1 MVKALLCDL
10 DGTLLD
16 IDFNGFMREYLT
28 DVSRRFADC
37 IPPERFQRQ
46 VLASMSA
53 AVAKT
58 DTDRTMLQAFMEDF
72 SRALPLPPD
81 ALDRFH
87 DYYKTDFPRLR
98 SWGRPVPGARELI
111 EAALARGLD
120 VVIATAPFYPELPIR
135 ERLRWAGLDDVPFRF
150 ISSSEVMR
158 RSKPFP
164 EFFQEIADH
173 IGVKPE
179 ECLMIGDETVMDGA
193 AARAGMRVALVG
205 PDRGSFSSS
214 ILASPALKALKGVT
228 MPADS
233 LPRYADMWE
242 LLARLREEGVL

>member
-16 IDFNGFMREYLT
+16 IDFNGFMKEYLR

-46 VLASMSA
+46 IMVSMAA
-53 AVAKT
+53 AVAKP
-58 DTDRTMLQAFMEDF
+58 DNERTMLQAFLDDF
-72 SRALPLPPD
+72 GRALPLPED
-81 ALDRFH
+81 ALARFE
-87 DYYKTDFPRLR
+87 DYYKTDFPRL
-98 SWGRPVPGARELI
+98 SYWGRPVPGARELI
-111 EAALARGLD
+111 EAALARGID
-120 VVIATAPFYPELPIR
+120 VVVATAPFYPELPVR

-164 EFFQEIADH
+164 EYYLEIAER
-173 IGVKPE
+173 IGARPE
-179 ECLMIGDETVMDGA
+179 ECLMIGDETIMDGA
-193 AARAGMRVALVG
+193 AARVGMRVALVG

-214 ILASPALKALKGVT
+214 LLESPALKDVAVPDG
-228 MPADS
+228 S
-233 LPRYADMWE
+233 LPRYANFGE
-242 LLARLREEGVL
+242 LRSRLQQEGIL